1 MKKTLIALTVAASAA
16 ASGSAMAW
24 TQGGVN
30 GGVDIGGSLTPEVK
44 VIPWEVQIGAA
55 VNDLVGKIKEGSV
68 NANVP
73 VNTTIPVL
81 GIRTVSNSG
90 FVGDE
95 GLNPQINYGDA
106 VDFSASVNGVAPV
119 TLKMKN
125 TADNSEIGKLTTSM
139 NVIAQM
145 AVVPVDGSTKA
156 SNSNVWAAEPGS
168 LFNGGVGASSDAISQ
183 SASASDAVT
192 LFPGVTDKFNTF
204 GGDFIGGWGNSFVN
218 STTHVYSGFYASG
231 IKAGND
237 IKLTLNAPASTDE
250 IKWTAQLPVTVS
262 YQ

>member
-1 MKKTLIALTVAASAA
+1 MKKTLIALAVAASAV
-16 ASGSAMAW
+16 SGSAMAW

-44 VIPWEVQIGAA
+44 VVPWEVQIGAA
-55 VNDLVGKIKEGSV
+55 VNNLVGKIQTGSTI
-68 NANVP
+68 ASVP

-90 FVGDE
+90 FVGE
-95 GLNPQINYGDA
+95 AGISPQINYGDA

-139 NVIAQM
+139 DVVARMSRIKTDGTDAQSFNVF
-145 AVVPVDGSTKA
+145 AVDVGQV
-156 SNSNVWAAEPGS
+156 
-168 LFNGGVGASSDAISQ
+168 FYGGVGASGDAIFSG
-183 SASASDAVT
+183 ASINDANT
-192 LFPGVTDKFNTF
+192 LIPGVTDKFVDF
-204 GGDFIGGWGNSFVN
+204 GGADVGHWRTLIDPSFK
-218 STTHVYSGFYASG
+218 YSAVYASA
-231 IKAGND
+231 IKAGNG

-250 IKWTAQLPVTVS
+250 IKWAAQLPVTVS